1 MLKFVGCA
9 LLARRQ
15 RRRKM
20 IRIAKRVR
28 KMRPPTT
35 PPTIALMGVLYLG
48 WGVGVVVGFMVV
60 LARV

>member
-1 MLKFVGCA
+1 
-9 LLARRQ
+9 
-15 RRRKM
+15 M